1 MTEYI
6 TAEHSDRQIVSTD
19 DHKGAEG
26 EPTTAPTREQLLAAY
41 ERRYKQAILDSGQTE
56 ASVSTNYAYLL
67 EAEGLS
73 VIEADSD
80 AAFSENGQRPLY
92 LATPTGQGG
101 TEGIDLCD
109 EPADHAANEDATAEP
124 DSCPLLSEG
133 DHELLDGLRQYG
145 HAATLTEIA
154 PYAGASMER
163 LTGGDHPE
171 NGVAFL
177 RDHRGRTIAAL
188 GGTTTADLRKAANR
202 ADADDI
208 GATFEAMVSRAG
220 SIHRKLIARLIHLG
234 GSSSL
239 TAAVGSLT
247 ALGHPR
253 EAIRS
258 VIAESHRRGEVR
270 ISARGASPQAGE
282 SDRRTRFITLTDA
295 GEGAL
300 ANAAKRYGED
310 CKEIP
315 ARLAEAKATR
325 IGEGQDKGFLA
336 PFVPFGGTRVD
347 PIEQRR
353 ALFVEARKARY
364 KDSSGKPIGPRGVSK
379 VKLALAG
386 YCDLVTGKEYPAE
399 EHTPYS
405 ATAEKDSPEEFFRAR
420 VRRRILNG
428 LHKRGSLTAR
438 TIISKLFPERAEE
451 IFEFLSEG
459 RTMSPQ
465 LAAPYDLFQAA
476 ARELIEEGAI
486 RHTGKAFVLADP
498 SESKLPAAAELAA
511 GQGTEWAD
519 EDPEPEQESGP
530 DPHGSDKYAADQPG
544 AHDCRAIATGPRAP
558 STRPRKQR
566 KTAGELTAL
575 REGRDPDA
583 AAANAERANLRA
595 QANSAW
601 REALAVHMAA
611 LDEADRLEL
620 HLQLHGPQRFE
631 RMVEA
636 AEEPGAVFRAAR
648 ALYEEGR
655 ITLERGERYTL
666 LGAATAHDREALSRA
681 LLRIMA
687 RGEVA
692 VPEGTRLGRRVRATK
707 AAMARETSTSERT
720 IEESAA

>member
-1 MTEYI
+1 MIKYI
-6 TAEHSDRQIVSTD
+6 TTQNVSTTD
-19 DHKGAEG
+19 QELL
-26 EPTTAPTREQLLAAY
+26 ELYEQRYKPAILAAD
-41 ERRYKQAILDSGQTE
+41 ESNAE
-56 ASVSTNYAYLL
+56 ASASTNYSYLL
-67 EAEGLS
+67 ESEGLS
-73 VIEADSD
+73 VIQAEAD
-80 AAFSENGQRPLY
+80 AAFSETGQRPLY

-101 TEGIDLCD
+101 TEGIDLSE
-109 EPADHAANEDATAEP
+109 EPAGHAADVADEEAEAEP
-124 DSCPLLSEG
+124 DSCPLLTEG

-145 HAATLTEIA
+145 HAAALTEIA
-154 PYAGASMER
+154 PYAGASIER
-163 LTGGDHPE
+163 LTGGNHPE

-177 RDHRGRTIAAL
+177 RDHRGYTLAAL
-188 GGTTTADLRKAANR
+188 GGATTADLRKAANR
-202 ADADDI
+202 ADADAI

-220 SIHRKLIARLIHLG
+220 SIHRKLVGRLIHLG

-239 TAAVGSLT
+239 TAAVGSLL

-253 EAIRS
+253 AAIRS

-270 ISARGASPQAGE
+270 ISARGASPQPGQRDSRA
-282 SDRRTRFITLTDA
+282 RFITLMDA

-353 ALFVEARKARY
+353 ALYVERAKARY
-364 KDSSGKPIGPRGVSK
+364 KDSSSNPIGPRGVSE
-379 VKLALAG
+379 VTLALAG
-386 YCDLVTGKEYPAE
+386 FCDLATGKEYPAE
-399 EHTPYS
+399 EHTLYS
-405 ATAEKDSPEEFFRAR
+405 ATAEADSPQEFFRAR
-420 VRRRILNG
+420 IRGRILNG

-438 TIISKLFPERAEE
+438 TIISTLFPERAAE

-465 LAAPYDLFQAA
+465 LAAPYDLFTAA
-476 ARELIEEGAI
+476 ARELMEEGKV
-486 RHTGKAFVLADP
+486 RHTGKAFMLAEP
-498 SESKLPAAAELAA
+498 SETKLPTAAELAA
-511 GQGTEWAD
+511 GQATEWAD

-530 DPHGSDKYAADQPG
+530 DPHGADKYAADQPG

-558 STRPRKQR
+558 STRPRKR
-566 KTAGELTAL
+566 RRTAGELRAI
-575 REGRDPDA
+575 REGKDPDA
-583 AAANAERANLRA
+583 AAANAEANAERANLRA
-595 QANSAW
+595 QANRAW

-636 AEEPGAVFRAAR
+636 AEEPGVVFRAAR
-648 ALYEEGR
+648 ALYEKGR
-655 ITLERGERYTL
+655 ITVEKGERYTL
-666 LGAATAHDREALSRA
+666 LGAATARDRDALSRA

-687 RGEVA
+687 RGEMA

-707 AAMARETSTSERT
+707 AAMTRETSASERA
-720 IEESAA
+720 S